1 MFSVQDLE
9 VSAPK
14 EGKPRE
20 SKGNQGTQADD
31 SFPSDKNYS
40 NYSFLKSSGTAC
52 SCQAFLGSCRQHI
65 LPVLDPWDN
74 RDIFHPNPPAYH
86 ICRKFRRQTSEEQT
100 TTNSSA
106 MVAVGPGGFSLV
118 AIGSTTNLIT
128 CYSSRFV
135 LAPANDAQTDMRP
148 LAQQICFALSA
159 KSLPGLRGMLR
170 QQGMN
175 MKSQLCYVG

>member
-1 MFSVQDLE
+1 MGSPVHVGMVL
-9 VSAPK
+9 S
-14 EGKPRE
+14 E
-20 SKGNQGTQADD
+20 SSPGIAACYT
-31 SFPSDKNYS
+31 
-40 NYSFLKSSGTAC
+40 SG
-52 SCQAFLGSCRQHI
+52 LR
-65 LPVLDPWDN
+65 
-74 RDIFHPNPPAYH
+74 YH
-86 ICRKFRRQTSEEQT
+86 
-100 TTNSSA
+100 
-106 MVAVGPGGFSLV
+106 

-135 LAPANDAQTDMRP
+135 LAPANDAQTDMRT